1 MKQSKKEKVFLT
13 YNQQLKH
20 LRDDKKILCSGS
32 PHKKILIRYGYFNII
47 NGYKDPFVTD
57 KKVTG
62 EHIYYS
68 DTSINQIFSVKNF
81 DDNLRN
87 LILSQIVLVEEELR
101 TLTGYKFDQVNN
113 NGKTPWYHTTAYD
126 SKSKIKDRMNT
137 ISKAY
142 TEINRSSTNL
152 EYVDFYMN
160 NHNYIPT
167 WIMIKVINF
176 STFID
181 VLKYSKQEVKHAI
194 CELYDIKDSKGLPN
208 TKLLIGSLHW
218 IRKIRNACAH
228 NERIYSITYTKNG
241 RILENYF
248 SKLPSPYNQQD
259 NKYIFDLF
267 VYLKY
272 YLPSDEYRDFISK
285 VQGLLFKLRG
295 EINEHAFDYIRGHM
309 GIKQLDV
316 LNQLAYMEK
325 KEIDYNKFDR
335 LP

>member
-1 MKQSKKEKVFLT
+1 M
-13 YNQQLKH
+13 
-20 LRDDKKILCSGS
+20 
-32 PHKKILIRYGYFNII
+32 
-47 NGYKDPFVTD
+47 
-57 KKVTG
+57 
-62 EHIYYS
+62 
-68 DTSINQIFSVKNF
+68 
-81 DDNLRN
+81 
-87 LILSQIVLVEEELR
+87 
-101 TLTGYKFDQVNN
+101 
-113 NGKTPWYHTTAYD
+113 
-126 SKSKIKDRMNT
+126 
-137 ISKAY
+137 
-142 TEINRSSTNL
+142 
-152 EYVDFYMN
+152 
-160 NHNYIPT
+160 
-167 WIMIKVINF
+167 
-176 STFID
+176 
-181 VLKYSKQEVKHAI
+181 
-194 CELYDIKDSKGLPN
+194 
-208 TKLLIGSLHW
+208 HW